1 MNRHAAAL
9 ALITLAFATLV
20 SPDRRALSAQEP
32 SELSP
37 HFTRVLGTEHLGI
50 QNAALSPD
58 GRWIAFS
65 REEDPSTFNLWL
77 VSAHG
82 GDPIRLTRGAYSDM
96 GPEWFPS
103 GDRVLF
109 RSDRPDTE
117 SKVLYAMSLDVD
129 PRTGQ
134 PLGAPRQIT
143 LDDVVD
149 KAVSPDGRWIA
160 YSKFDQQ
167 NGRQELRVIGSRGGT
182 PRTVA
187 DRSDFRRIAWSGDG
201 AFIHFLA
208 RDNAQDL
215 EQRRERVRVSDGA
228 RETLGTLP
236 NLMTHL
242 SEDHSHYAQVVR
254 GSSDATPTW
263 TIHRAGGELI
273 GRVTLGRGMR
283 PVELRNDGTL
293 VAVAQDV
300 VAPLTVKP
308 VQGGM
313 PWVVGN
319 SGSYEWPV
327 DWSSDGESILFST
340 QLDGHQVLMSVPREG
355 GAAVEVDLTASTK
368 EGPGATRF
376 TPDGKRL
383 IYHADSPAGADVAS
397 LVLQDLETGSL
408 TLLTDSAP
416 RYAFA
421 TGYLAVTGRGG
432 EPSRDGED
440 LLFEGIQGG
449 RVTIF
454 SVRPDGERR
463 TLWTFPDRPIPRKAQ
478 SVNVVAVAVDRLA
491 WTEDLDEGGEAVM
504 IASVG
509 DPEPK
514 ELLRAEGLGE
524 LTWSRDGSRLAI
536 ASYPDRGFL
545 VADVDERGRLAA
557 EPVLVGVPAA
567 YFWDLRW
574 TPDDRAVTLVGMAAE
589 RIADSAI
596 WLVPVDPTGSPV
608 ALTGDDHRPTYGY
621 ALSPD
626 GRFIAYPPEKQLGS
640 SIWLVDMGAEVG
652 ADPEHRD
659 NP

>member
-1 MNRHAAAL
+1 MNRHAATL
-9 ALITLAFATLV
+9 ALTAVVFATLV
-20 SPDRRALSAQEP
+20 SPDGRAVSAQEP
-32 SELSP
+32 PELSP
-37 HFTRVLGTEHLGI
+37 RFTRVFGTEDLGI
-50 QNAALSPD
+50 ENAALSPD

-65 REEDPSTFNLWL
+65 REEGHSSVNFNLWL
-77 VSAHG
+77 VSADG
-82 GDPIRLTRGAYSDM
+82 GDPIRLTRGAYSDI

-129 PRTGQ
+129 PRTGR
-134 PLGAPRQIT
+134 PVGAPRQIT
-143 LDDVVD
+143 LDDVGD

-160 YSKFDQQ
+160 YGKFDQKDE
-167 NGRQELRVIGSRGGT
+167 RWELRVIGARGGT

-187 DRSDFRRIAWSGDG
+187 DRSDFRRIGWSADG

-215 EQRRERVRVSDGA
+215 EQRLERVRISDGA
-228 RETLGTLP
+228 RETLATLP

-242 SEDHSHYAQVVR
+242 SEDHSHYAQRVR

-263 TIHRAGGELI
+263 AIHRADGEVI

-283 PVELRNDGTL
+283 PVELRSDGTL

-300 VAPLTVKP
+300 AAPLTVKP

-319 SGSYEWPV
+319 PRSYEWPV
-327 DWSSDGESILFST
+327 DWSPDGESILFST

-355 GAAVEVDLTASTK
+355 GAAVEVDLIASTK
-368 EGPGATRF
+368 EGPGVTRF

-383 IYHADSPAGADVAS
+383 VYHADSPAGADVAS
-397 LVLQDLETGSL
+397 LVLQDLDTGSL
-408 TLLTDSAP
+408 TSLTDSAP

-440 LLFEGIQGG
+440 LLFEGIHGG
-449 RVTIF
+449 RVTIV

-463 TLWTFPDRPIPRKAQ
+463 TLWTFPDRAIPRKAQ
-478 SVNVVAVAVDRLA
+478 SVDVVAVAGDRLA

-504 IASVG
+504 IARAG
-509 DPEPK
+509 DPVPR
-514 ELLRAEGLGE
+514 ELLRGEGFAELA
-524 LTWSRDGSRLAI
+524 WSRDGSRLAI
-536 ASYPDRGFL
+536 ASYLDQGIL

-557 EPVLVGVPAA
+557 APVRVDVPAA
-567 YFWDLRW
+567 YFWELRW
-574 TPDDRAVTLVGMAAE
+574 TPDDRAVTLVGMASD
-589 RIADSAI
+589 RIVDSAI
-596 WLVPVDPTGSPV
+596 WLVPVDPAGTSV

-626 GRFIAYPPEKQLGS
+626 GRFLAYPPEKQLGS
-640 SIWLVDMGAEVG
+640 SIWLVDLG
-652 ADPEHRD
+652 ADLVASP
-659 NP
+659 